1 MTWKEVGI
9 RITQEEK
16 MALKEMAEEE
26 NRSVESYLR
35 NLIENE
41 IKKQELA

>member
-1 MTWKEVGI
+1 MTWKEVSI

-16 MALKEMAEEE
+16 MTLKEMAEEE